1 MRRHSKDLFHL
12 FRIFAGLFLFH
23 FIFISSTDCSSSC
36 KPKRH
41 KNDDIEGNDVM
52 RKSFKNLTGS
62 ALEEAVIDEISNKSN
77 ARVQV
82 RHSEITRITRNMLR
96 NFTELLS
103 VDFQSNDI
111 EDIESE
117 SFSSCTKLEKI
128 DLMENRLVK
137 ITKHIFSGNFDE
149 LQEINL
155 SFNLLIGIESGSFD
169 KLSNLKSID
178 LSDNCIR
185 HLHSDL
191 FKKCEDLKFIRLH
204 NNEIIKIEFN
214 LFNSKAHLKLLDL
227 SHNRLD
233 FIPEFETQAIKRY
246 VMSHNNITRLD
257 LNYESRERK
266 KLARIERLTVA
277 FNNISLCAEL
287 REMRNDII
295 HLDVS
300 HNAITNLND
309 FPLLLSLEVLNIA
322 HNNISKLTMDD
333 FDEKFPSLRALNISS
348 NSGFDCG
355 DYRFIRSSLS
365 HIALS
370 VDANFTHHCVHNDYE
385 DDYFDAAD
393 PTRHHHKIVR
403 QLKINRTLLIILL
416 SSVLIIAII
425 HTTFLLH
432 KHCRSKSKAI
442 KHTKLEE
449 KLLIENIEL

>member
-1 MRRHSKDLFHL
+1 
-12 FRIFAGLFLFH
+12 
-23 FIFISSTDCSSSC
+23 
-36 KPKRH
+36 
-41 KNDDIEGNDVM
+41 M

-62 ALEEAVIDEISNKSN
+62 ALEEAVIDEISQRSKSD

-82 RHSEITRITRNMLR
+82 RHLEITRITANMLR

-117 SFSSCTKLEKI
+117 SFSYCTKLEKI
-128 DLMENRLVK
+128 DLMENRLAK
-137 ITKHIFSGNFDE
+137 ITKRIFSGNFGE

-155 SFNLLIGIESGSFD
+155 SFNVLIAIESGSFD
-169 KLSNLKSID
+169 KFSNLKSID

-191 FKKCEDLKFIRLH
+191 FKKCEDLKHVRLH
-204 NNEIIKIEFN
+204 HNEIIKIEYN

-227 SHNRLD
+227 SHNRLN
-233 FIPEFETQAIKRY
+233 FIPEFEMKAIKRY
-246 VMSHNNITRLD
+246 LMSHNNITRLD
-257 LNYESRERK
+257 LNYESRERR
-266 KLARIERLTVA
+266 KLASIERLTVA

-287 REMRNDII
+287 REMRDDII

-300 HNAITNLND
+300 HNAITDLND
-309 FPLLLSLEVLNIA
+309 FPQLLSLQVLNVA
-322 HNNISKLTMDD
+322 HNNISKLSMDD

-355 DYRFIRSSLS
+355 DFRFIRIVLS

-370 VDANFTHHCVHNDYE
+370 VDANFTQHCIHNDY
-385 DDYFDAAD
+385 DDYYDAAD
-393 PTRHHHKIVR
+393 LTHHHHSIDSTADEIVR
-403 QLKINRTLLIILL
+403 QLKLNRTLLIILL
-416 SSVLIIAII
+416 SAVIIIAII
-425 HTTFLLH
+425 HTTFLLYQH
-432 KHCRSKSKAI
+432 LRSESKAI
-442 KHTKLEE
+442 KHTKLKE